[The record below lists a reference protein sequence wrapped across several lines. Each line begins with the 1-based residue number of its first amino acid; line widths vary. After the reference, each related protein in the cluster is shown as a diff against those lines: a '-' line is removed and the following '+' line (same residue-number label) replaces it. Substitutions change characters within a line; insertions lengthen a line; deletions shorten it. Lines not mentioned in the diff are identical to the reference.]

1 MAICRAK
8 RYGDQMI
15 CGRCG
20 VQWDV
25 EDTDLPKCMRAGDVV
40 IRDVRAKIQRIKQYE
55 NSNSGNS
62 RFKR

>member
-25 EDTDLPKCMRAGDVV
+25 EDTDPPKCMREGDVV
-40 IRDVRAKIQRIKQYE
+40 IRDVRAKISRIRRMNDQRRVNK
-55 NSNSGNS
+55 
-62 RFKR
+62 